1 MDSEQFARTSKPNV
15 TVISDGQE
23 ARNKYGHRFG
33 SQQLTLSRDHILA
46 LYGGKQLAIDIMED
60 EYVLFVNMEI

>member
-23 ARNKYGHRFG
+23 ARSRYGHRFG
-33 SQQLTLSRDHILA
+33 SQRLTLSHEQVQA
-46 LYGGKQLAIDIMED
+46 LLDGKQLAIDIMEG
-60 EYVLFVNMEI
+60 EYVLFVNVEA